1 MADDEAQEA
10 IREAYQAYYRR
21 LVATLYGLTADYAE
35 AQDLVQE
42 AYARA
47 LARPKTFLEVA
58 DPEAWLRTVAV
69 NLARTRWRR
78 RRLLDTMIRTGRV
91 TPTPESVPGA
101 DPTRVLLVAAL
112 AKLSRPTRETIVLH
126 HIADMSVQEVAE
138 QLGIPVGTVKAR
150 LSRGRALLAELL
162 HDGAPTL
169 AAGRSTRP
177 AASNGRTGPVAPARG
192 VGILPADADGTLVG
206 PAVERAGELVTPRR
220 PAAGVGSPGGN
231 GTVGGPDD
239 GYGDLDMS
247 TWPSDVT
254 AGVGVGDDLPH
265 QRTAAERIGAE
276 RTSAERIYSER
287 DDAGDAGGNGLDQLL
302 DDPTIPAERL
312 VTVRGRRR

>member
-1 MADDEAQEA
+1 VADDEAREA

-47 LARPKTFLEVA
+47 LARPKTFLDVT

-101 DPTRVLLVAAL
+101 NPNRVLLIAAL

-126 HIADMSVQEVAE
+126 HIADMSVQEVAD

-150 LSRGRALLAELL
+150 LSRGRALLADLL
-162 HDGAPTL
+162 HEAAPT
-169 AAGRSTRP
+169 AAVPSAQPVPSMRTAVSSGRVPVSR
-177 AASNGRTGPVAPARG
+177 RT
-192 VGILPADADGTLVG
+192 GILPDAMTSANQPVSAGGSVDGRAAADIGW
-206 PAVERAGELVTPRR
+206 P
-220 PAAGVGSPGGN
+220 
-231 GTVGGPDD
+231 GPD
-239 GYGDLDMS
+239 
-247 TWPSDVT
+247 PADVLAAADVPHPRT
-254 AGVGVGDDLPH
+254 AGTSADEDAIDGNVIGAPQTLPDPGAIRDGSGRDGLSRMFDGDSGVVDDLVS
-265 QRTAAERIGAE
+265 I
-276 RTSAERIYSER
+276 
-287 DDAGDAGGNGLDQLL
+287 
-302 DDPTIPAERL
+302 
-312 VTVRGRRR
+312 RGRRR

>member
-47 LARPKTFLEVA
+47 LARPKTFLDVA

-126 HIADMSVQEVAE
+126 HMADMSVQEVAE
-138 QLGIPVGTVKAR
+138 QLGVPVGTVKAR

-169 AAGRSTRP
+169 ATGRSPQTS
-177 AASNGRTGPVAPARG
+177 ASNGRRPGRAVPARGAGILPVEADGVPVGPAGQRVDDLVAPA
-192 VGILPADADGTLVG
+192 
-206 PAVERAGELVTPRR
+206 
-220 PAAGVGSPGGN
+220 
-231 GTVGGPDD
+231 
-239 GYGDLDMS
+239 GDLNIDS
-247 TWPSDVT
+247 WSADVPV
-254 AGVGVGDDLPH
+254 AMGRCDDLPH
-265 QRTAAERIGAE
+265 QRAAADRIGAD
-276 RTSAERIYSER
+276 RSEGTGTA
-287 DDAGDAGGNGLDQLL
+287 DGLDGLL
-302 DDPTIPAERL
+302 DDAARPAESL
-312 VTVRGRRR
+312 VTARGRRR

>member
-126 HIADMSVQEVAE
+126 HIADMSVQEVAG
-138 QLGIPVGTVKAR
+138 QLGVPVGTVKAR
-150 LSRGRALLAELL
+150 LSRGRTLLAELL

-169 AAGRSTRP
+169 ATGRSIQ
-177 AASNGRTGPVAPARG
+177 AATSNGRTGRVIPARG
-192 VGILPADADGTLVG
+192 AGILPVEADGTPVGQAGRRADDLVATG
-206 PAVERAGELVTPRR
+206 R
-220 PAAGVGSPGGN
+220 
-231 GTVGGPDD
+231 
-239 GYGDLDMS
+239 DLDLGS
-247 TWPSDVT
+247 WSDDVPAL
-254 AGVGVGDDLPH
+254 AGRADDLPH
-265 QRTAAERIGAE
+265 QRTADDGMGGDRS
-276 RTSAERIYSER
+276 T
-287 DDAGDAGGNGLDQLL
+287 DAGLGDGVGTDRSTDAGLGDGITADRPADAGLGDGLDRLL
-302 DDPTIPAERL
+302 DDPTLPAESL
-312 VTVRGRRR
+312 VITRGRRP

>member
-1 MADDEAQEA
+1 MAEDDAREA

-21 LVATLYGLTADYAE
+21 LVATLYGLTADYGE

-47 LARPKTFLEVA
+47 LARPKTFLDVA

-101 DPTRVLLVAAL
+101 DPNRVLLVAAL

-126 HIADMSVQEVAE
+126 HIADMSVHEVAE
-138 QLGIPVGTVKAR
+138 QLGVPVGTVKAR

-162 HDGAPTL
+162 HEAAPTAAVPSPDPAATRAD
-169 AAGRSTRP
+169 AAGRGV
-177 AASNGRTGPVAPARG
+177 AARRVGIMPARS
-192 VGILPADADGTLVG
+192 
-206 PAVERAGELVTPRR
+206 VTP
-220 PAAGVGSPGGN
+220 A
-231 GTVGGPDD
+231 
-239 GYGDLDMS
+239 
-247 TWPSDVT
+247 
-254 AGVGVGDDLPH
+254 
-265 QRTAAERIGAE
+265 QRTAADSDHR
-276 RTSAERIYSER
+276 
-287 DDAGDAGGNGLDQLL
+287 
-302 DDPTIPAERL
+302 PAEPVSPAVGGPATWPNGVPANALDGSDLAARAELGHGAGPAANFDDSTAQPVPTGGTHPRNYDDGLAGLEPLLADSPTTTVDGL
-312 VTVRGRRR
+312 VAVRGRRR

>member
-1 MADDEAQEA
+1 MSLPGRGGSVADDEAQEA

-47 LARPKTFLEVA
+47 LARPKTFLDVA

-101 DPTRVLLVAAL
+101 DPTRVVLVAAL

-138 QLGIPVGTVKAR
+138 QLGVPVGTVKAR

-169 AAGRSTRP
+169 ANGRTP
-177 AASNGRTGPVAPARG
+177 QTAASNGRRSGRAMPARGAGILPVEADGIPVGPAGHRVDDIVAPAVDLDIASWSGDVPVAMGR
-192 VGILPADADGTLVG
+192 ADG
-206 PAVERAGELVTPRR
+206 P
-220 PAAGVGSPGGN
+220 
-231 GTVGGPDD
+231 
-239 GYGDLDMS
+239 
-247 TWPSDVT
+247 
-254 AGVGVGDDLPH
+254 PH
-265 QRTAAERIGAE
+265 QRAAADRIGAD
-276 RTSAERIYSER
+276 RSE
-287 DDAGDAGGNGLDQLL
+287 DAGPAGGLDRLL
-302 DDPTIPAERL
+302 DDATLPAESL

>member
-47 LARPKTFLEVA
+47 LARPKTFLDVA

-112 AKLSRPTRETIVLH
+112 SKLSRPTRETIVLH

-150 LSRGRALLAELL
+150 LSRGRAVLAELL

-169 AAGRSTRP
+169 ATGRSPQTSAINGRRP
-177 AASNGRTGPVAPARG
+177 ARAVPARGAGILPVEANGVPVGPAGHRVDDLVAPA
-192 VGILPADADGTLVG
+192 A
-206 PAVERAGELVTPRR
+206 
-220 PAAGVGSPGGN
+220 
-231 GTVGGPDD
+231 
-239 GYGDLDMS
+239 DLDIDS
-247 TWPSDVT
+247 WSADVPV
-254 AGVGVGDDLPH
+254 AMGRSDDLPH
-265 QRTAAERIGAE
+265 QRTAADRIGADRPEE
-276 RTSAERIYSER
+276 RGPVE
-287 DDAGDAGGNGLDQLL
+287 GLDRLL
-302 DDPTIPAERL
+302 GDTTQPAESL
-312 VTVRGRRR
+312 VSVRGRRR

>member
-126 HIADMSVQEVAE
+126 HIADMSVQEVAD
-138 QLGIPVGTVKAR
+138 QLDVPVGTVKAR

-169 AAGRSTRP
+169 ATGRSAP
-177 AASNGRTGPVAPARG
+177 ATSKNGRPSSVTPARG
-192 VGILPADADGTLVG
+192 VGILPIEADGTPVGHAGQRADDLVATG
-206 PAVERAGELVTPRR
+206 RDLDL
-220 PAAGVGSPGGN
+220 
-231 GTVGGPDD
+231 GTWPDD
-239 GYGDLDMS
+239 VPAM
-247 TWPSDVT
+247 
-254 AGVGVGDDLPH
+254 VGRTDDLPH
-265 QRTAAERIGAE
+265 QRTEDDRIGAD
-276 RTSAERIYSER
+276 RIGSDRSA
-287 DDAGDAGGNGLDQLL
+287 DAATGLDRLV
-302 DDPTIPAERL
+302 DDPALPGESL
-312 VTVRGRRR
+312 VSVRGRRR

>member
-1 MADDEAQEA
+1 VADDEAQEA

-47 LARPKTFLEVA
+47 LARPKTFLDVA

-138 QLGIPVGTVKAR
+138 QLSIPVGTVKAR

-162 HDGAPTL
+162 HDGAPAL
-169 AAGRSTRP
+169 ASGRSTQPATGRGRP
-177 AASNGRTGPVAPARG
+177 GRVAPAPRSA
-192 VGILPADADGTLVG
+192 GILPVEADGTPVG
-206 PAVERAGELVTPRR
+206 AAGQRADELVASGRASANPDTGG
-220 PAAGVGSPGGN
+220 AGTVTGVVGSNPDGIAPNAGGIGPQRLGDPDDAYADVEVGN
-231 GTVGGPDD
+231 ATVG
-239 GYGDLDMS
+239 
-247 TWPSDVT
+247 
-254 AGVGVGDDLPH
+254 
-265 QRTAAERIGAE
+265 E
-276 RTSAERIYSER
+276 
-287 DDAGDAGGNGLDQLL
+287 GLDRLL
-302 DDPTIPAERL
+302 DDATRPAEGL

>member
-1 MADDEAQEA
+1 VADDEAQEA
-10 IREAYQAYYRR
+10 IRDAYQAYYRR

-47 LARPKTFLEVA
+47 LARPKTFLDVA

-169 AAGRSTRP
+169 ATGRSPQP
-177 AASNGRTGPVAPARG
+177 AANNGRPGRVTPARG
-192 VGILPADADGTLVG
+192 AGILPVEADGTPVG
-206 PAVERAGELVTPRR
+206 QAGQRAGDLVAPGRSDDRGIGGR
-220 PAAGVGSPGGN
+220 PTGS
-231 GTVGGPDD
+231 
-239 GYGDLDMS
+239 DLDMGS
-247 TWPSDVT
+247 WSGDVPAT
-254 AGVGVGDDLPH
+254 VTGADDLPH
-265 QRTAAERIGAE
+265 QRATADRIGAN
-276 RTSAERIYSER
+276 RS
-287 DDAGDAGGNGLDQLL
+287 DDTVHSDGFDRLL
-302 DDPTIPAERL
+302 DDPALPAESL

>member
-1 MADDEAQEA
+1 VADDEAQEA

-47 LARPKTFLEVA
+47 LARPKTFLDVA

-169 AAGRSTRP
+169 ASGRSPRSP
-177 AASNGRTGPVAPARG
+177 ANNGRPGRVMPARG
-192 VGILPADADGTLVG
+192 AGILPVEADGTPVGQAGQRAGDLVAPGRSDDHAIGERVLGGRRTDTDVDMGSCSSDIPTAVG
-206 PAVERAGELVTPRR
+206 PV
-220 PAAGVGSPGGN
+220 
-231 GTVGGPDD
+231 
-239 GYGDLDMS
+239 
-247 TWPSDVT
+247 
-254 AGVGVGDDLPH
+254 DDLPH
-265 QRTAAERIGAE
+265 QRAAADRIGAS
-276 RTSAERIYSER
+276 RS
-287 DDAGDAGGNGLDQLL
+287 DDAGHSDGLDRLL
-302 DDPTIPAERL
+302 DDPALPAETL
-312 VTVRGRRR
+312 VTIRGRRR

>member
-1 MADDEAQEA
+1 VADDEAQEA

-47 LARPKTFLEVA
+47 LARPKTFLDVA

-162 HDGAPTL
+162 HDGAPTPATGRSRQL
-169 AAGRSTRP
+169 AAN
-177 AASNGRTGPVAPARG
+177 NGRPGRVMPARG
-192 VGILPADADGTLVG
+192 AGILPVEADGTPVG
-206 PAVERAGELVTPRR
+206 QAGQRAGDLVASGRSDDHAIGER
-220 PAAGVGSPGGN
+220 VPGGRP
-231 GTVGGPDD
+231 TDA
-239 GYGDLDMS
+239 DLDMGS
-247 TWPSDVT
+247 WSGDVPAT
-254 AGVGVGDDLPH
+254 VGRADDLPH
-265 QRTAAERIGAE
+265 QRAAADRIGAN
-276 RTSAERIYSER
+276 RS
-287 DDAGDAGGNGLDQLL
+287 DDAGHGEGLDRLL
-302 DDPTIPAERL
+302 DEPALPTESL

>member
-1 MADDEAQEA
+1 VADDEAQEA

-138 QLGIPVGTVKAR
+138 QLDVPVGTVKAR

-162 HDGAPTL
+162 HDGAPKL
-169 AAGRSTRP
+169 ATGRSTQATSKGRP
-177 AASNGRTGPVAPARG
+177 SPVVSARG
-192 VGILPADADGTLVG
+192 AGILPVEADGTPVG
-206 PAVERAGELVTPRR
+206 HAGQRADELVATAR
-220 PAAGVGSPGGN
+220 
-231 GTVGGPDD
+231 
-239 GYGDLDMS
+239 DLDLGS
-247 TWPSDVT
+247 WSHDVPDM
-254 AGVGVGDDLPH
+254 VGQTGDLPH
-265 QRTAAERIGAE
+265 QRAADDRIGVDRIGAD
-276 RTSAERIYSER
+276 RIGADRS
-287 DDAGDAGGNGLDQLL
+287 DDAGLGDGLDRLI
-302 DDPTIPAERL
+302 DEPTLPAESL
-312 VTVRGRRR
+312 VATRGRRR

>member
-1 MADDEAQEA
+1 VADDDAREA

-47 LARPKTFLEVA
+47 LARPKTFLDVT

-101 DPTRVLLVAAL
+101 NPNRVLLIAAL

-126 HIADMSVQEVAE
+126 HIADMSVQEVAD

-150 LSRGRALLAELL
+150 LSRGRALLADLL
-162 HDGAPTL
+162 HEAAPT
-169 AAGRSTRP
+169 AAVPSSRP
-177 AASNGRTGPVAPARG
+177 APSMRTAVSGGRVPVSRRA
-192 VGILPADADGTLVG
+192 GILPDAITSATAPVPAGASVDGRAAEDIGWPGPDPADVVAAGDVPHPRAAGTFADGDAIDGNAIRDAHTL
-206 PAVERAGELVTPRR
+206 
-220 PAAGVGSPGGN
+220 GN
-231 GTVGGPDD
+231 PDTTQDMTGRD
-239 GYGDLDMS
+239 GLARLLDGDS
-247 TWPSDVT
+247 SV
-254 AGVGVGDDLPH
+254 VDDLVS
-265 QRTAAERIGAE
+265 I
-276 RTSAERIYSER
+276 
-287 DDAGDAGGNGLDQLL
+287 
-302 DDPTIPAERL
+302 
-312 VTVRGRRR
+312 RGRRR